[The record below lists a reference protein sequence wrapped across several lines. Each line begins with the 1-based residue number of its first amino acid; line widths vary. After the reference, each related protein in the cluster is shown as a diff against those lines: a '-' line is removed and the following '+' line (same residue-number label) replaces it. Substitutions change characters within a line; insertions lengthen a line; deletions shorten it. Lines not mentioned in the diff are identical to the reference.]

1 MAIAPVNVRFWGNSG
16 HQLAPIRSLL
26 LTHTGATPSTR
37 IFLIQIKVPLN
48 RKLSL
53 SDTAR
58 WLIAVKTAVHEWATK
73 EPWVVV
79 YDTILRP

>member
-1 MAIAPVNVRFWGNSG
+1 VPRQG
-16 HQLAPIRSLL
+16 
-26 LTHTGATPSTR
+26 TR

-53 SDTAR
+53 RDTAR

-79 YDTILRP
+79 YDTILNYQRDPS

>member
-1 MAIAPVNVRFWGNSG
+1 
-16 HQLAPIRSLL
+16 
-26 LTHTGATPSTR
+26 
-37 IFLIQIKVPLN
+37 LIQIKVPLN

-79 YDTILRP
+79 YDTILRPWLGLGQSPVGRLGGPLPLESQLPAIAQP